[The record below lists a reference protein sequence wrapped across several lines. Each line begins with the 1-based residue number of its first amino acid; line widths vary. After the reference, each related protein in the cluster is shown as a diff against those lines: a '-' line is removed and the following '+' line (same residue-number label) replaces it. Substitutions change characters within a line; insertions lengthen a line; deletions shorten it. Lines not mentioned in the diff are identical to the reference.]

1 VGIGDELQKLSDLHD
16 SGELTDEEYARA
28 KEAALREASA
38 APEAEPGDSK
48 DASMFGGL
56 FGGDQSS
63 LGGAANRYVNFQI
76 TMAVIGLIIFLVF
89 ACSVLPN
96 FNRPAGFGP

>member
-1 VGIGDELQKLSDLHD
+1 MAIGDQLEKLRELHD

-28 KEAALREASA
+28 KDAAIRADA
-38 APEAEPGDSK
+38 TEPSETQGDSLL
-48 DASMFGGL
+48 GGI

-76 TMAVIGLIIFLVF
+76 VMAAIGLIIFLVF

-96 FNRPAGFGP
+96 FNRPPGFGP